1 MMLIAALVS
10 AQGVCAASYQLQ
22 MNSDAPE
29 CSEFLNIVKASRIAE
44 MTDKELCDATNMP
57 VTQILF
63 SPKFKEL
70 GWSQEQMQNVAAV
83 AQSVIEATE
92 SVQRRPTF
100 AKSNAEWL
108 EAVMK
113 LNAAGA
119 VNVSH
124 SRVQLTRNAFYV
136 IELTETVCD
145 TSYNK
150 HGPLPLSAFF
160 SDSDHLHPVPNPPL
174 LNGRLVYFDGRLASV
189 YLFPQWIVDPGK
201 HKRRLIVSMQ
211 YDIEDAEDG
220 SLKSGVRRSCPI
232 VIEK

>member
-1 MMLIAALVS
+1 MQAG
-10 AQGVCAASYQLQ
+10 Q
-22 MNSDAPE
+22 
-29 CSEFLNIVKASRIAE
+29 
-44 MTDKELCDATNMP
+44 
-57 VTQILF
+57 
-63 SPKFKEL
+63 
-70 GWSQEQMQNVAAV
+70 QEQMQNVAAV

-92 SVQRRPTF
+92 PVQRRPTF

-136 IELTETVCD
+136 IELTEMVCD

-160 SDSDHLHPVPNPPL
+160 
-174 LNGRLVYFDGRLASV
+174 
-189 YLFPQWIVDPGK
+189 
-201 HKRRLIVSMQ
+201 LIPIIFTRYQTRHCSMG
-211 YDIEDAEDG
+211 D
-220 SLKSGVRRSCPI
+220 
-232 VIEK
+232 